1 MKWAECPRDSWQG
14 FARFIP
20 TEEKVGYLLALLEAG
35 FTNLDLT
42 SFVSPKWVPQHADAE
57 AVLAALPAP
66 QGREYLAIIG
76 NLKGLERA
84 RQAAH
89 LTTVGYPF
97 SISETF
103 QRKNLNLGIEESWPV
118 LAQLLEGAE
127 GLGFVVY
134 LSMAFGN
141 PYGDAWTPGLTAQFV
156 QRMRALP
163 GLSGIVLAD
172 TYGVASAQTIA
183 QTLEAVAQAGGLD
196 ERLGLHLH
204 SRAEHTLDKVRVA
217 LEFGV
222 GWLEGALGG
231 IGGCPFAGDDLVGN
245 LATEQV
251 LPYLSQ
257 QGRVT
262 GVDLNRLSELS
273 GRAQLLRAQYA

>member
-1 MKWAECPRDSWQG
+1 MECPRDSWQG
-14 FARFIP
+14 FAQFIP

-35 FTNLDLT
+35 FRSLDLT

-66 QGREYLAIIG
+66 EGREYLAIIG

-103 QRKNLNLGIEESWPV
+103 QRKNLNLGIEESWP
-118 LAQLLEGAE
+118 LLEQLVAE
-127 GLGFVVY
+127 APGLRFVVY

-141 PYGDAWTPGLTAQFV
+141 PYGDTWTPELTATFV
-156 QRMRALP
+156 ERMRRLS

-204 SRAEHTLDKVRVA
+204 SRPEETLDKVQVA
-217 LEFGV
+217 LKFGV
-222 GWLEGALGG
+222 RWLEGALGG

-251 LPYLSQ
+251 LPYLAQ

-262 GVDLNRLSELS
+262 GIDLHRLPELAS
-273 GRAQLLRAQYA
+273 RALLLRTKYA

>member
-1 MKWAECPRDSWQG
+1 MKWVECSRDSWQG

-35 FTNLDLT
+35 FKCLDLT
-42 SFVSPKWVPQHADAE
+42 GFVSPKWVPQHADAE

-66 QGREYLAIIG
+66 EGHEYLAIIG
-76 NLKGLERA
+76 NPKGLERA

-97 SISETF
+97 SISDTF

-118 LAQLLEGAE
+118 LEQLLAE
-127 GLGFVVY
+127 AQGLRFVVY

-141 PYGDAWTPGLTAQFV
+141 PYGDAWIPDLTAAFV
-156 QRMRALP
+156 ERLRQLP

-172 TYGVASAQTIA
+172 TYGVASSQTIA
-183 QTLEAVAQAGGLD
+183 QTLEAVAQAGGLN
-196 ERLGLHLH
+196 RHLGLHLH
-204 SRAEHTLDKVRVA
+204 SRPEQTLDKVQVA

-251 LPYLSQ
+251 LPYLAQ
-257 QGRVT
+257 QGKVT
-262 GVDLNRLSELS
+262 GVDLTRLPELS
-273 GRAQLLRAQYA
+273 SQALLLRSKYA